1 MKIDDKQIKTAE
13 TVGTEKGETTFT
25 FPHSPQ
31 PIVIKAKSIA
41 EAEKKFEDIIKQP
54 NSQE

>member
-1 MKIDDKQIKTAE
+1 MKIEDKQIKTAE

-41 EAEKKFEDIIKQP
+41 EAEKKFEEISSKP
-54 NSQE
+54 NQQ